1 MMYPA
6 TFKQI
11 SNYLAQIILMKLT
24 KLKKGIY
31 LKIKSTKPSTEKLFF
46 DDETMIT

>member
-24 KLKKGIY
+24 KLKKESI
-31 LKIKSTKPSTEKLFF
+31 
-46 DDETMIT
+46 